1 MLYLALLLLTA
12 IAAIVL
18 LSTRFQFNVFFGLVA
33 VAFLTGCAAGLGP
46 EKAIELIKSGIG
58 GTIEKIGLLIILGI
72 TLGILL
78 EKSGATASLANAV
91 LHRTGEAKAP
101 LALSIVGYTVGLP
114 IFCDSGFVVL
124 SGLLRSLSA
133 RSPKQHVW
141 MVVALSSALYAVHC
155 LVPPHPGITAA
166 AATLQADIGQ
176 VMLLGA
182 LVALPVAIVGYF
194 SGKWFNQR
202 FDVVYQGAADKAD
215 APSVS
220 ALPRPMYAILPIVV
234 PVVLI
239 ALKSVLLLT
248 PDISTKVWWPTV
260 KLAGDPIVALFAGIL
275 LCLPLFKILT
285 RAQIN
290 EFLES
295 ALNKSGNI
303 LLLTAAGGAFGEVIK
318 ALDIGSVFGAALA
331 SSGLG
336 LLVPFLLAA
345 LFKTAQG
352 SSTVA
357 VISTAGILAP
367 LLPGLGFDTD
377 TALSLAL
384 LSMGAGSMAV
394 SHTNDSY
401 FWVVSKFGDLPTA
414 SVLRSFTLVT
424 ALQAIVALVAIWV
437 LKLCL

>member
-1 MLYLALLLLTA
+1 MLYLAFLLLTA

-46 EKAIELIKSGIG
+46 EKVLELIKSGIG

-91 LHRTGEAKAP
+91 LRRTGEAKAP

-166 AATLQADIGQ
+166 AATLRADIGQ

-182 LVALPVAIVGYF
+182 LVALPVAVVGYF
-194 SGKWFNQR
+194 SGKWFNKR
-202 FDVVYQGAADKAD
+202 FDVVYQGAVDTDD
-215 APSVS
+215 ALSQS
-220 ALPRPMYAILPIVV
+220 ALPQPMYAILPIVV
-234 PVVLI
+234 PVALI
-239 ALKSVLLLT
+239 ALKSILLLI
-248 PDISTKVWWPTV
+248 PDVSTQSWWPFI
-260 KLAGDPIVALFAGIL
+260 KLAGDPVVALFAGIL
-275 LCLPLFKILT
+275 LCLPLFKTLT
-285 RAQIN
+285 RTQFN

-318 ALDIGSVFGAALA
+318 ALDIGSVFAAALA

-377 TALSLAL
+377 TARSLAL

-424 ALQAIVALVAIWV
+424 AFQAVVALVVIWI